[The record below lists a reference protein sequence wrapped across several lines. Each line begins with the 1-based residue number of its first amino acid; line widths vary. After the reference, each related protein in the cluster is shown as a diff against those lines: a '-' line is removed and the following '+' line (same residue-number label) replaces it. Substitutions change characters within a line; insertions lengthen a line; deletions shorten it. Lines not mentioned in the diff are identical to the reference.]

1 MFVLR
6 SRHLG
11 TKRLQTIIIAEWI
24 VRGECGIFG
33 GVLKLF
39 DRYILKDILPAF
51 LIGLLVY
58 SFLLLMN
65 QILLLSEVLITRG
78 VSLSVVLSLLFYL
91 LPSVLAFTLPMSVAV
106 GILAGLSRLSSD
118 SEIIAFKTLGVGH
131 KRIIRP
137 ILLFAV
143 FGFIITSFL
152 TLYLAPR
159 SNYKW
164 VQMFSTSVLSKVHL
178 KIKPRR
184 FNESIPNIV
193 LYIQDIAKND
203 EWRNLFIYF
212 SEPRDE
218 PRIVFAKRGHLN
230 FNQESQKA
238 TLELTDGVLHSYP
251 LDEPIKYR
259 VTTFKSFEE
268 NLPVQNI
275 VARTSDGKHVRE
287 KDIEELN
294 RDAKKIQADLV
305 KFSEE
310 EKTSRKYWIK
320 KRDYISHW
328 VEIHK
333 KFALP
338 FACLIFAILG
348 LPLGATTRKGGRTS
362 GFTISIGIILVY
374 YVLITAGEQFAMDGK
389 IPPFIGM
396 WGPNI
401 LFSILGVFLFIR
413 SVRESSLIAPVYRF
427 FQRHKKKKSPARI
440 EEAKTSGYRLPF
452 SLRFPN
458 LLDRYILRKYLF
470 IFSLAFFSMLFIFVI
485 VTFFERIDSV
495 YEHNKPLSMFFHF
508 IWLKMPE
515 FILYIL
521 PIAAL
526 ISTLLSLGLANKFN
540 EITAMKACGISIYRI
555 VLPLL
560 FMGILISFVSYY
572 IQENIL
578 PFSNKKAEETWY
590 QITDVPARSYRHLD
604 RRWVLNREGNRI
616 YNYSYLD
623 QEALAF
629 NRLSVFEIDSVAWSL
644 EKRIFSEKGYL
655 QGHDLFLTNAWY
667 RTFDGDRPVA
677 YEKSDGM
684 VLPDVEDKNFFL
696 KDWKEPDQMSYG
708 ELKTYI
714 GNIEEKSFETT
725 RFKVD
730 LQHKRSF
737 PLTIFVI
744 TLLGIPFAFTMGK
757 KGTLVGIGMSMGIVM
772 IYWGGIGIFK
782 SLGYVSYL
790 SPFLAAWGPNLIFG
804 LVGLYMILTLRT

>member
-1 MFVLR
+1 V
-6 SRHLG
+6 G
-11 TKRLQTIIIAEWI
+11 E
-24 VRGECGIFG
+24 ECGIFI

-65 QILLLSEVLITRG
+65 QILLLSEILITRG

-118 SEIIAFKTLGVGH
+118 SEIVAFKTLGVGH

-143 FGFIITSFL
+143 FGFVITSLL

-164 VQMFSTSVLSKVHL
+164 VQMFSNSVLSKVHL

-184 FNESIPNIV
+184 FNESIPNMV
-193 LYIQDIAKND
+193 LYIQDIAQDD
-203 EWRNLFIYF
+203 EWRNIFIYF
-212 SEPRDE
+212 SEPREE
-218 PRIVFAKRGHLN
+218 PRVVFAKRGYLN
-230 FNQESQKA
+230 FHQEAQNV

-251 LDEPIKYR
+251 LNEPVKYR
-259 VTTFKSFEE
+259 VTTFKTFEE

-275 VARTSDGKHVRE
+275 VARSTGGKHVRE
-287 KDIEELN
+287 KDIGELN
-294 RDAKKIQADLV
+294 SDAKKIQEELE
-305 KFSEE
+305 KFPEE
-310 EKTSRKYWIK
+310 EKTSRKYWDR
-320 KRDYISHW
+320 KRDLIAHS

-338 FACLIFAILG
+338 FACFIFAILG

-362 GFTISIGIILVY
+362 GFTISIGIILLY
-374 YVLITAGEQFAMDGK
+374 YILITAGEQLAMDGK
-389 IPPFIGM
+389 IPPFVGM

-401 LFSILGVFLFIR
+401 IFAICGIYLFIR
-413 SVRESSLIAPVYRF
+413 SVKESSLIAPVYRF
-427 FQRHKKKKSPARI
+427 FRRHKKKKISTKVGT
-440 EEAKTSGYRLPF
+440 AKTTRYKLPF

-470 IFSLAFFSMLFIFVI
+470 IFGLAFFSMLFIFVI

-495 YEHNKPLSMFFHF
+495 YEHNKPLSIFFHF

-515 FILYIL
+515 FVHYIL

-555 VLPLL
+555 IMPLL
-560 FMGILISFVSYY
+560 FMGILISFFSYY

-590 QITDVPARSYRHLD
+590 QIIDVPARSYRHLD

-644 EKRIFSEKGYL
+644 EKRIFAEKGYL
-655 QGHDLFLTNAWY
+655 RGRVLLLTKSWS
-667 RTFDGDRPVA
+667 RIFDGDRPVS
-677 YEKSDGM
+677 YEKNDEM
-684 VLPDVEDKNFFL
+684 VLPGVEDKNFFL
-696 KDWKEPDQMSYG
+696 KDWKETDQMSYG
-708 ELKTYI
+708 ELNRYI
-714 GNIEEKSFETT
+714 RNIEEKSFETT

-730 LQHKRSF
+730 LQHKTSF

-744 TLLGIPFAFTMGK
+744 TLLGVPFAFTMGK

-772 IYWGGIGIFK
+772 IYWGAIGIFK

-804 LVGLYMILTLRT
+804 LVGFYMILTLRT

>member
-1 MFVLR
+1 MLAR
-6 SRHLG
+6 DSG
-11 TKRLQTIIIAEWI
+11 AWI
-24 VRGECGIFG
+24 VGEDCAIFRK
-33 GVLKLF
+33 VLKLF

-65 QILLLSEVLITRG
+65 QILLLSEILITRG
-78 VSLSVVLSLLFYL
+78 VSLSIVLSLLFYL

-118 SEIIAFKTLGVGH
+118 SEVIAFKTLGVGH
-131 KRIIRP
+131 RRIIRP

-143 FGFIITSFL
+143 FGFLITSCL
-152 TLYLAPR
+152 TLYIAPR
-159 SNYKW
+159 ANYKW
-164 VQMFSTSVLSKVHL
+164 VQMFSNSVLSKVHL

-184 FNESIPNIV
+184 FNESIPNMV
-193 LYIQDIAKND
+193 LYIQDIGRND
-203 EWRNLFIYF
+203 EWRNIFIYF
-212 SEPRDE
+212 SEPREE
-218 PRIVFAKRGHLN
+218 PRVVFAKRGSLN
-230 FNQESQKA
+230 FHQEAQKA

-251 LDEPIKYR
+251 RNEQVKYR
-259 VTTFKSFEE
+259 VTTFKTFEE

-275 VARTSDGKHVRE
+275 VARNIDGKHVRE

-294 RDAKKIQADLV
+294 RDVKKIQAELEA
-305 KFSEE
+305 FSDEE
-310 EKTSRKYWIK
+310 ESSRQYWNR
-320 KRDYISHW
+320 KRDWISHW

-333 KFALP
+333 KYALP
-338 FACLIFAILG
+338 FACFIFAILG

-374 YVLITAGEQFAMDGK
+374 YILITAGEQLAMDGR
-389 IPPFIGM
+389 ITPFIGM

-401 LFSILGVFLFIR
+401 IFAACGIYLFIR
-413 SVRESSLIAPVYRF
+413 SAKESSPIAPLYRF
-427 FQRHKKKKSPARI
+427 FLQRKKKKISTKTAA
-440 EEAKTSGYRLPF
+440 AKTSGYKLPF

-470 IFSLAFFSMLFIFVI
+470 IFGLAFFSMLFIFII

-508 IWLKMPE
+508 IWLKTPE

-521 PIAAL
+521 PIGAL
-526 ISTLLSLGLANKFN
+526 VSTLLSLGLANKFN

-555 VLPLL
+555 VMPLL
-560 FMGILISFVSYY
+560 FMGILISFLSYY

-590 QITDVPARSYRHLD
+590 QIIDVPARSYRHLD

-616 YNYSYLD
+616 YNYSYFD
-623 QEALAF
+623 QEALMF
-629 NRLSVFEIDSVAWSL
+629 NNLSIFEIDSVAWSL
-644 EKRIFSEKGYL
+644 EKRTFAEKGYL
-655 QGHDLFLTNAWY
+655 QGQTLLLTNSWY
-667 RTFDGDRPVA
+667 RTFEGDRPVE
-677 YEKSDGM
+677 YEKPDEM
-684 VLPDVEDKNFFL
+684 VLPGVEDKNFFL
-696 KDWKEPDQMSYG
+696 KDWQEPDQMSYG
-708 ELKTYI
+708 ELKQYI
-714 GNIEEKSFETT
+714 QNIEEKSFETT

-730 LQHKRSF
+730 LQHKTSF

-772 IYWGGIGIFK
+772 IYWGAIGIFK

-790 SPFLAAWGPNLIFG
+790 SPFLAAWAPNLVFS

>member
-1 MFVLR
+1 M
-6 SRHLG
+6 
-11 TKRLQTIIIAEWI
+11 
-24 VRGECGIFG
+24 
-33 GVLKLF
+33 LKLF

-51 LIGLLVY
+51 LIGLLAY

-118 SEIIAFKTLGVGH
+118 SEVIAFKTLGVGH

-143 FGFIITSFL
+143 FGFVITSCL

-159 SNYKW
+159 ANDRW

-178 KIKPRR
+178 KIKPRQ
-184 FNESIPNIV
+184 FNESIPNLV
-193 LYIQDIAKND
+193 LYIQDITQDD

-212 SEPRDE
+212 SEPREE
-218 PRIVFAKRGHLN
+218 PRIIFAKKGYLN

-259 VTTFKSFEE
+259 VTTFKTFEE
-268 NLPVQNI
+268 NLSVENI
-275 VARTSDGKHVRE
+275 VARTREGKHVRN
-287 KDIEELN
+287 KDIEELR
-294 RDAKKIQADLV
+294 RDVQKIGADLAE
-305 KFSEE
+305 FSEE
-310 EKTSRKYWIK
+310 DQTSREYWSK

-338 FACLIFAILG
+338 FACLIFAVLG

-374 YVLITAGEQFAMDGK
+374 YVLITAGEQLAMDGK

-401 LFSILGVFLFIR
+401 IFAVIGIYLFIR
-413 SVRESSLIAPVYRF
+413 SVKESSLVAPVYRF
-427 FQRHKKKKSPARI
+427 FIQLKKTKSPVRI
-440 EEAKTSGYRLPF
+440 GAAQTSRYRLPF

-470 IFSLAFFSMLFIFVI
+470 IFGLAFFSMLFIFVI

-495 YEHNKPLSMFFHF
+495 YEHNKPLRIFFHF

-515 FILYIL
+515 FVLYIL

-526 ISTLLSLGLANKFN
+526 VSTLLSLGLANKFN

-555 VLPLL
+555 VMPLL
-560 FMGILISFVSYY
+560 FMGILVSFISYY

-590 QITDVPARSYRHLD
+590 TIIDVPARSYRHLD

-623 QEALAF
+623 QETLGF

-655 QGHDLFLTNAWY
+655 QGANLFLTKSWY
-667 RTFDGDRPVA
+667 RIFDGDRPVA
-677 YEKSDGM
+677 YERYEEM
-684 VLPDVEDKNFFL
+684 TLPGVEDKNFFL

-714 GNIEEKSFETT
+714 RDIEEKSFETT

-757 KGTLVGIGMSMGIVM
+757 RGTLVGIGVSMGIVM

-790 SPFLAAWGPNLIFG
+790 SAFLAAWGPNLIFG
-804 LVGLYMILTLRT
+804 LIGLYMILSLRT